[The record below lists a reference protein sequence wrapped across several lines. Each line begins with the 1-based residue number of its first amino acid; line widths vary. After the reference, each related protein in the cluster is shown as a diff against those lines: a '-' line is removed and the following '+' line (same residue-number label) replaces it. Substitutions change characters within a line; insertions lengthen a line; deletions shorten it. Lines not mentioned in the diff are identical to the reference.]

1 MSRHKNADPAIEAAA
16 KQREEEMTPTPVVH
30 ESFEAMQ
37 ERTEADRKGTNEDPS
52 ITNDPTRARFES
64 MEKAKDEQ
72 NKLYLKQHDGKAKV

>member
-52 ITNDPTRARFES
+52 ITNDPTRARFEA
-64 MEKAKDEQ
+64 MERQKDAD
-72 NKLYLKQHDGKAKV
+72 NKRYLKDHDGRAKV